1 MKRRRED
8 RKKMKKYRV
17 MIVGNEKLGQ
27 NITYFLRELATN
39 SCRRWSV
46 AICFEMRGFDFSELA
61 TKSLVAS
68 SSPILSNEQLLRA
81 TVGKIGM
88 VDVAGAMHQLVA

>member
-27 NITYFLRELATN
+27 NITFFLLELATN
-39 SCRRWSV
+39 SCRRWSIT
-46 AICFEMRGFDFSELA
+46 ICFEMTGFDFSELA
-61 TKSLVAS
+61 TKHLVAS
-68 SSPILSNEQLLRA
+68 PSPILGNEQLLRA
-81 TVGKIGM
+81 TVWKIG
-88 VDVAGAMHQLVA
+88 